1 MSFDKRIS
9 LGNILTIVGL
19 IVAIV
24 AQTTTHSK
32 QWGAYLKQQEAM
44 EKRLEAVEA
53 AQAEYRR
60 DTRVV
65 EALQRVAVIENNVI
79 WIRSDVTEIKQQL
92 NKKGAE

>member
-9 LGNILTIVGL
+9 IGNIVTIAAMLAGFGV
-19 IVAIV
+19 
-24 AQTTTHSK
+24 
-32 QWGAYLKQQEAM
+32 QWGAYAKAQQAIER
-44 EKRLEAVEA
+44 RLEAVEN

>member
-9 LGNILTIVGL
+9 IGNIVTIVSMLL
-19 IVAIV
+19 IAG
-24 AQTTTHSK
+24 A
-32 QWGAYLKQQEAM
+32 QWGAWSRAM
-44 EKRLEAVEA
+44 TDVEKRLEAVEA
-53 AQAEYRR
+53 TQSEYRR

-92 NKKGAE
+92 NKKGAQ